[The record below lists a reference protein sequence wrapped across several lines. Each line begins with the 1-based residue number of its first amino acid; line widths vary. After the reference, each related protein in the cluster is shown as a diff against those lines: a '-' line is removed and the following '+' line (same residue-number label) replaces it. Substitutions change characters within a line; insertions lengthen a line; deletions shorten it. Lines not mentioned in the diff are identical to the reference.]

1 MQRAENFPGDT
12 VWRTRSLI
20 LAGAFTL
27 YRLAVM
33 GTTGLGDSE
42 SYYWTWS
49 RHMDLSY
56 YDHPPLVAWL
66 IRLSTA
72 IHGDTPFWVR
82 FPSAIIFVGVCWLIY
97 KTAYDIFG
105 SRETGFWALLLFN
118 ITPLFAFGALQM
130 VPDIPAAFFWML
142 FVNLAAK
149 AVREDK
155 PLLWYPAGLAIGVG
169 LLGKYMLAPLVPS
182 TLLML
187 GFHPALR
194 HHLKKPHIY
203 LGGVLGLAAFAP
215 VIAWNMLN
223 DFPSFKFHL
232 VDRNV
237 EEHFGWSHC
246 GQFLG
251 GQGVYMSPLIWLGL
265 LYVAYRAGKSLFAE
279 RDARFAPLFWLG
291 VPPLIFFY
299 YIGLWSRTSEPHWSA
314 FAYLTLYIAWGHY
327 LATRR
332 QQWKK
337 FSFAAIGLSAALVAA
352 AYIHVFYPILPLKP
366 KYDIINELYGW
377 PEVGKA
383 VEQEY
388 AALPGAHGKFVM
400 AHHWVMCS
408 QLAFATRNKLPVN
421 CLNGTTDQFD
431 FFPDKIPPT
440 GADFIFVADNRFEE
454 PPDAFYLFD
463 RAELAKEITTN
474 RGGIPVR
481 QFTLY
486 RVYGYRGQK

>member
-1 MQRAENFPGDT
+1 MNSEQIQSGAE
-12 VWRTRSLI
+12 WRKRSII
-20 LAGAFTL
+20 LVTAFTL
-27 YRLAVM
+27 YRLMIM
-33 GTTGLGDSE
+33 GQTGLGDSE

-49 RHMDLSY
+49 RHMALSY

-72 IHGDTPFWVR
+72 IGGDTPFWTR
-82 FPSAIIFVGVCWLIY
+82 LPSAIIFVGVCWLIY
-97 KTAYDIFG
+97 KTAYEIFE

-118 ITPLFAFGALQM
+118 VTPLFAFGALQM
-130 VPDIPAAFFWML
+130 VPDIPAAFFWMV

-215 VIAWNMLN
+215 VIAWNVIN
-223 DFPSFKFHL
+223 GFPSFKFHL

-237 EEHFGWSHC
+237 EAHFGWNHC

-251 GQGVYMSPLIWLGL
+251 GQGLYMSPLIWLGL
-265 LYVAYRAGKSLFAE
+265 CYAAYRAGRSLFAG
-279 RDARFAPLFWLG
+279 RDMRFVTLFWLG
-291 VPPLIFFY
+291 APPLVFFY
-299 YIGLWSRTSEPHWSA
+299 YIGLWSHTSEPHWAA
-314 FAYLTLYIAWGHY
+314 FGYLTLYIAWGHY
-327 LATRR
+327 LATRKE
-332 QQWKK
+332 QWKK
-337 FSFAAIGLSAALVAA
+337 FSYAAIGLSAALVATF
-352 AYIHVFYPILPLKP
+352 YIHVFYPILPLKP

-383 VEQEY
+383 VEAEY
-388 AALPGAHGKFVM
+388 ATLPGAQGKFVM

-408 QLAFATRNKLPVN
+408 QLDFATHNKLPVY
-421 CLNGTTDQFD
+421 CLNGSIDEFD
-431 FFPDKIPPT
+431 FFTDKTPPA

-454 PPDAFYLFD
+454 PPDTFYLFD
-463 RAELAKEITTN
+463 RAEVAKELTIT
-474 RGGIPVR
+474 RGGQPVR
-481 QFTLY
+481 HFTLY
-486 RVYGYRGQK
+486 RVFGYHGQK